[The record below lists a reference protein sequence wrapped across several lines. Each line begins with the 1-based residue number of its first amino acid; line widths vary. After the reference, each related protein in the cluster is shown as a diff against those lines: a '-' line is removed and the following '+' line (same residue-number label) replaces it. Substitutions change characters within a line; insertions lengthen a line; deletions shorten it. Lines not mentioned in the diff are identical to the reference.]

1 LLDQQDGVTPHRYLI
16 REFRTM
22 LKSRSIVLS
31 LTVATFAVL
40 GAAGCQVRADDVSAA
55 AAAGRAPADNT
66 AETCTAFR
74 NFEMDHLDKP
84 APAASVATGSG
95 DLDAY
100 LTAFNATAAA
110 DMTKLAGKAS
120 DPAVA
125 GQLKAIASQIAV
137 LAEPASSGKTY
148 DQVAAAHQDVFTAGG
163 NAWVALE
170 DRCGKAIIPTP

>member
-1 LLDQQDGVTPHRYLI
+1 MGFTPHRYLI
-16 REFRTM
+16 REFCIM

-40 GAAGCQVRADDVSAA
+40 GAAGCQGRADEVSAV

-66 AETCTAFR
+66 AETCAAFR

-84 APAASVATGSG
+84 SAATGTD
-95 DLDAY
+95 DLKAY
-100 LTAFNATAAA
+100 LTAFDATAAA

-137 LAEPASSGKTY
+137 LAEQESSGRTY
-148 DQVAAAHQDVFTAGG
+148 DQVAQAYPDVFTAGG
-163 NAWVALE
+163 KAWVALE

>member
-1 LLDQQDGVTPHRYLI
+1 
-16 REFRTM
+16 M

-40 GAAGCQVRADDVSAA
+40 GAAGCQGRTDDVSAV
-55 AAAGRAPADNT
+55 APADNT

-120 DPAVA
+120 DPVVA
-125 GQLKAIASQIAV
+125 GQLKAVASQIAV

-148 DQVAAAHQDVFTAGG
+148 DQVAAAHPDVFTVGG